1 MPHEG
6 LDEAARRAVSETT
19 FNPTAVDEP
28 SIRALLEEAWLGERP
43 QVGAAQDL

>member
-19 FNPTAVDEP
+19 FNPTTVDEP
-28 SIRALLEEAWLGERP
+28 SIRRLLEAAWRGQRP
-43 QVGAAQDL
+43 QVRAAQEL